1 MGRRRRE
8 KAGPGVKLGP
18 GLSGPGAGRA
28 RGSEWGRKWGPG
40 AGRARGSEWGRKWGP
55 GAGRS
60 RGVARAG
67 KSGSK

>member
-1 MGRRRRE
+1 MFAIGGGRLGVGWRRRE

-18 GLSGPGAGRA
+18 GLSGPGAGR
-28 RGSEWGRKWGPG
+28 
-40 AGRARGSEWGRKWGP
+40 
-55 GAGRS
+55 S

>member
-1 MGRRRRE
+1 MFAIGGGRLGAGRRRRE
-8 KAGPGVKLGP
+8 KAGLGVKPGP
-18 GLSGPGAGRA
+18 GLSGPGAG
-28 RGSEWGRKWGPG
+28 G
-40 AGRARGSEWGRKWGP
+40 ARGSEWGRKWGP